1 GAVEQGGVGAAAAEA
16 HDVRHRPPPPDD
28 PLGGQDPGGRAG
40 RDRRARDPPR
50 ALRTRRPIPAA
61 ARPPVPLRG
70 GALRQSPRGAARLAR
85 SPRMAP
91 TLEYRIGVRRHLAAR
106 LSPPACAALPARPP
120 PPPRT

>member
-40 RDRRARDPPR
+40 RDRRARAPPR

-70 GALRQSPRGAARLAR
+70 GALRQSRRGAARLAR
-85 SPRMAP
+85 SPRMAR
-91 TLEYRIGVRRHLAAR
+91 TLEYRIGVPPHFADALTPAARAALAAA
-106 LSPPACAALPARPP
+106 SPPQ
-120 PPPRT
+120 